1 MAPVLAVDD
10 PTLEKARQGE
20 TAALEALFR
29 SLETPVL
36 HLARHLVRDESEAE
50 EVLQETFL
58 EVVRSL
64 GRYRG
69 EAPLW
74 AWVRRIAETK
84 ALMRLRGRRRHPEEP
99 WDEEGPG
106 PQAHPSLHL
115 IPERLDLEA
124 ALAHLPPATRAV
136 LWLHDVEG
144 HTHEEIAE
152 LAGMTAS
159 FSKSQLSRAHARLR
173 ALLGAGQEEAEPC
186 TRRSTN

>member
-1 MAPVLAVDD
+1 MAPILAVDD
-10 PTLEKARQGE
+10 PTIEKARQGE
-20 TAALEALFR
+20 QAALEALFR
-29 SLETPVL
+29 ALEVPVL

-50 EVLQETFL
+50 EILQETFL
-58 EVVRSL
+58 EVTRSL
-64 GRYRG
+64 GHYRG

-74 AWVRRIAETK
+74 AWVRRIAESK

-99 WDEEGPG
+99 WDDEGAEPCHA
-106 PQAHPSLHL
+106 PLHL
-115 IPERLDLEA
+115 VPERVDLEA
-124 ALAHLPPATRAV
+124 ALGHLPPAARAV

-173 ALLGAGQEEAEPC
+173 VLLGAGKEEAEPC